1 MSDLNTGAQP
11 PVVAT
16 DSPRSLFARRVLAIC
31 AGVVFL
37 CFAFL
42 GTWQIYRL
50 QWKIDLIARVEQR
63 VHAPANAAPD
73 QRFWPGVN
81 VANDEYRHVQVSGQ
95 LLSEQTSYVQASTV
109 LGSGYWMLTPLRQSD
124 GSIVLIN
131 RGFVPAQ
138 NKTTSAAQPQLQT
151 KQEVSVTGLLRMPEP
166 GGGFL
171 RKNDAAA
178 DRWYSRD
185 VAAIAKKHSLSP
197 VAPYF
202 IDADAADSQPDAG
215 YKSLLSNE
223 AQAPVGGLTV
233 ISFHNNHLVYALT
246 WYALALMVA
255 GGYYLLVR
263 EDRRRLSRTQHHSEN
278 GRHQDVRQD

>member
-1 MSDLNTGAQP
+1 MSDLNAGAQS

-37 CFAFL
+37 CFTFL
-42 GTWQIYRL
+42 GSWQVQRL
-50 QWKIDLIARVEQR
+50 QWKLDLIDRVGAR
-63 VHAPANAAPD
+63 VHATAVAAPG
-73 QRFWPGVN
+73 QPLWAAVS
-81 VANDEYRHVQVSGQ
+81 VANDEYRHVQVSGK

-124 GSIVLIN
+124 GSIVFIN
-131 RGFVPAQ
+131 RGFVPVP
-138 NKTTSAAQPQLQT
+138 NKTTSAAQPQPP
-151 KQEVSVTGLLRMPEP
+151 QEVSVTGLLRMPEP

-185 VAAIAKKHSLSP
+185 VAAIAKKHGLSL

-202 IDADAADSQPDAG
+202 IDADATDSQPDAG
-215 YKSLLSNE
+215 YKSLLAKE
-223 AQAPVGGLTV
+223 TQALVGGLTV

-255 GGYYLLVR
+255 GGYYLVVR
-263 EDRRRLSRTQHHSEN
+263 EDRRRLSKMSHHSEN

>member
-1 MSDLNTGAQP
+1 MSDLNAGAQP
-11 PVVAT
+11 PVAVT
-16 DSPRSLFARRVLAIC
+16 DFPRSLFVRRALAMC
-31 AGVVFL
+31 AGVFFL
-37 CFAFL
+37 CFIFL

-50 QWKIDLIARVEQR
+50 QWKLDLIARVEQR
-63 VHAPANAAPD
+63 VHATAIAAPD
-73 QRFWPGVN
+73 QHLWSGVN
-81 VANDEYRHVQVSGQ
+81 AANDEYRHVQVSGQ

-109 LGSGYWMLTPLRQSD
+109 LGSGYWVITPLRQTD
-124 GSIVLIN
+124 GSVVLLN
-131 RGFVPAQ
+131 RGFVPTL
-138 NKTTSAAQPQLQT
+138 NKMKAATQ
-151 KQEVSVTGLLRMPEP
+151 QERSPIVSITGLLRMPEP

-185 VAAIAKKHSLSP
+185 VAAIAKKHNLSP

-202 IDADAADSQPDAG
+202 IDADATESQSDTG
-215 YKSLLSNE
+215 YKSQLANE
-223 AQAPVGGLTV
+223 EPAPVGGLTV

-246 WYALALMVA
+246 WYALALMVV

-263 EDRRRLSRTQHHSEN
+263 EDRRRLNKRPDHSEN

>member
-1 MSDLNTGAQP
+1 MSDLIAGAQH

-37 CFAFL
+37 CFVFL

-50 QWKIDLIARVEQR
+50 QWKLDLIARVGQR
-63 VHAPANAAPD
+63 VHATAVDAPGQPLWAAVNAAD
-73 QRFWPGVN
+73 
-81 VANDEYRHVQVSGQ
+81 DEYRHVQVSGK

-109 LGSGYWMLTPLRQSD
+109 LGSGYWMLTPLRQPD

-131 RGFVPAQ
+131 RGFVPVQ
-138 NKTTSAAQPQLQT
+138 NKTTSAQPQPP
-151 KQEVSVTGLLRMPEP
+151 QEVSVTGLLRMPEP

-185 VAAIAKKHSLSP
+185 VAAIAKKYGLSL

-202 IDADAADSQPDAG
+202 IDADAAGSQPDAG
-215 YKSLLSNE
+215 YKSLLAKE
-223 AQAPVGGLTV
+223 TQAPVGGLTV

-263 EDRRRLSRTQHHSEN
+263 EDRRRLAKMSHHSEN

>member
-1 MSDLNTGAQP
+1 MSDLNAGAQS
-11 PVVAT
+11 PVAAT
-16 DSPRSLFARRVLAIC
+16 DIPRSLFVRRALAMC
-31 AGVVFL
+31 AGVFFL

-50 QWKIDLIARVEQR
+50 QWKLDLIARVGQR
-63 VHAPANAAPD
+63 VHATAIAAPD
-73 QRFWPGVN
+73 QQLWSGVN
-81 VANDEYRHVQVSGQ
+81 AANDEYRHVQVSGL

-185 VAAIAKKHSLSP
+185 VAAIAKKRSLSP

-255 GGYYLLVR
+255 GGYYLVIR
-263 EDRRRLSRTQHHSEN
+263 EDRRRLNKMQRHSEN
-278 GRHQDVRQD
+278 GRH